1 MLQVLRLCEL
11 ALGQLPTSL
20 EYDENLV
27 QGLLAPEELAS
38 GLSAPAA
45 APPAPAAAPPAP
57 AARLDAREGGVAEGA
72 RLRLADA
79 ARDWQGLTTEELGPA
94 VSAVHFRITQKQLLL
109 RTARIYASVQPK

>member
-20 EYDENLV
+20 EYDKNLV
-27 QGLLAPEELAS
+27 QGLPAPEERAS
-38 GLSAPAA
+38 GPSASA
-45 APPAPAAAPPAP
+45 APPAAPPAAP
-57 AARLDAREGGVAEGA
+57 D
-72 RLRLADA
+72 DA

-109 RTARIYASVQPK
+109 RTARIYSSVQPK

>member
-1 MLQVLRLCEL
+1 VLQVLRLCEL

-27 QGLLAPEELAS
+27 QGLLTPEELAS
-38 GLSAPAA
+38 RLSAPAA
-45 APPAPAAAPPAP
+45 PPPAP
-57 AARLDAREGGVAEGA
+57 AARLDAREGGVTEGA